1 MSNYASFSRLLCL
14 LLLTLL
20 CFPGREA
27 WLFGGGADEDADLGD
42 EEDLPI
48 KSDIPG

>member
-1 MSNYASFSRLLCL
+1 MSNYKSFSRLFCL

-27 WLFGGGADEDADLGD
+27 WLFGGGGEEEAAGD
-42 EEDLPI
+42 EEDVPVKL
-48 KSDIPG
+48 DIPG